1 MRGNSKKIDGSESR
15 VGYYPTQLT
24 KKGKDT
30 CILCKATT
38 KNRAAMASPRIR
50 TMRGLMSAFNAGGM
64 DGERDGHLHNMQ
76 NNTKNLAALESRV
89 GYYPT

>member
-64 DGERDGHLHNMQ
+64 DGGRR
-76 NNTKNLAALESRV
+76 APA
-89 GYYPT
+89 YYSGQETNAGKRTPLRLREAH